1 MTDWINYDWTARRR
15 RIRAER
21 IRACGEFAVMLAS
34 ILLFTLV
41 LK

>member
-21 IRACGEFAVMLAS
+21 IRACGEFAVMLAF
-34 ILLFTLV
+34 IVLFTLV